1 MVQPQNWGGGH
12 THDAHTSQD
21 PPRAGKGGQWG
32 WGRGL
37 QGVCHTPP
45 PQPCPHTGSVPSPTG
60 GGLSC
65 PVCPPPTPSH
75 LDAVDVGPHVPA
87 GVQIEDVDQRQRGA
101 ARGEGGGRHPPQHRP
116 GRPPPAAPLRLPVP
130 ADRLEG
136 EWGTQETSDLS
147 PPPSP
152 AVPAP
157 VPALTPS
164 Q

>member
-1 MVQPQNWGGGH
+1 M
-12 THDAHTSQD
+12 
-21 PPRAGKGGQWG
+21 
-32 WGRGL
+32 GL
-37 QGVCHTPP
+37 GEGVTGCVSHTPP
-45 PQPCPHTGSVPSPTG
+45 TALSSHGVCPQPHGGGSVVSRV
-60 GGLSC
+60 S
-65 PVCPPPTPSH
+65 PPTPSH